1 MVNVPAAVVVVVAV
15 VLVVGLFVLIVRLA
29 AARDLAARR
38 GHEPGEAA
46 AVTLLG
52 GGAGLAATYLKPRG
66 DGHGG
71 EPSAST
77 LRAERLEEL
86 ESLRQ
91 RHLITDEEAAA
102 RRAEIIAEL

>member
-1 MVNVPAAVVVVVAV
+1 M
-15 VLVVGLFVLIVRLA
+15 GRGERLA

-71 EPSAST
+71 GGDVSFGIYPITQVYGFIHRVIVVGKCAGYRNYFYIYYTVIS
-77 LRAERLEEL
+77 
-86 ESLRQ
+86 Q
-91 RHLITDEEAAA
+91 HFFRHLTSGVSN
-102 RRAEIIAEL
+102 RQL